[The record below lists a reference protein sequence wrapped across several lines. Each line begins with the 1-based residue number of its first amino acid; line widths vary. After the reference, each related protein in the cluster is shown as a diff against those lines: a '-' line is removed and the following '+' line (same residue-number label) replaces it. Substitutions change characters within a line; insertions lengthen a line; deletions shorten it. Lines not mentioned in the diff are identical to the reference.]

1 MKLGV
6 NTFIWSAE
14 FTPAH
19 LSLLPRIKEHGFD
32 GVEVPL
38 FDPTRFRAADIRA
51 GMAAN
56 GLECTVC
63 SIIPEDRSL
72 ISEDAEVRRRSRQH
86 LRDAIEATAEA
97 GAGLIDGPLYSPVG
111 YLPGRRRTR
120 DEWQWAVESYQSVT
134 EALDACD
141 VTLAIEPL
149 NRFETYFLNTAA
161 DAAALCQE
169 VAHPRVG
176 VAFDT
181 FHANIEEKDLAGA
194 CRHLGRHLKHV
205 QISENDRGTPGS
217 GHIPWT
223 NLLRALRQIGYDRW
237 LTIESFGPSL
247 GAFSAAVAIWR
258 DIEPTPDSIAFDGV
272 RFLRKA
278 IASLQ
283 GSGEHAGGG

>member
-19 LSLLPRIKEHGFD
+19 LSLLPRIREHGFD

-38 FDPTRFRAADIRA
+38 FDPVGFRAADIRA
-51 GMAAN
+51 GMAAY

-63 SIIPEDRSL
+63 SIIPDGRSL
-72 ISEDAEVRRRSRQH
+72 ISEDADVRRRSRQH
-86 LRDAIEATAEA
+86 LRDAIAATAEV
-97 GAGLIDGPLYSPVG
+97 GARVIDGPLYSPVG

-134 EALDACD
+134 ETLDACD

-181 FHANIEEKDLAGA
+181 FHANIEEKDLSGA
-194 CRHLGRHLKHV
+194 CRLLGQQLKHV

-223 NLLRALRQIGYDRW
+223 DLLRALRDIGYDRW

-258 DIEPTPDSIAFDGV
+258 EIEPTPDAIAFDGV

-278 IASLQ
+278 IASL
-283 GSGEHAGGG
+283 G

>member
-6 NTFIWSAE
+6 NMFIWTAE

-19 LSLLPRIKEHGFD
+19 VDLLPRIKEHGFD
-32 GVEVPL
+32 GVEIPL
-38 FDPTRFRAADIRA
+38 FDPAGFPATEIRA
-51 GMAAN
+51 GLSAH

-63 SIIPEDRSL
+63 SIIPEGRSL
-72 ISEDAEVRRRSRQH
+72 ISDDAEVRRRTRQH
-86 LRDAIEATAEA
+86 LHDTIEAAAEV
-97 GAGLIDGPLYSPVG
+97 GARLVDGPLYCPVG

-120 DEWQWAVESYQSVT
+120 DEWTWAVEGYQSVT
-134 EALDACD
+134 DTLDACN

-161 DAAALCQE
+161 DAAALSE
-169 VAHPRVG
+169 DVDHPRVG

-181 FHANIEEKDLAGA
+181 FHANIEEKDLVDA
-194 CRHLGRHLKHV
+194 CRLIGRHLKHV

-217 GHIPWT
+217 GHTDWT
-223 NLLRALRQIGYDRW
+223 GVLRALRALGYDDW

-258 DIEPTPDSIAFDGV
+258 DIEPTPDEIAFDGL
-272 RFLRKA
+272 RFLRRA
-278 IASLQ
+278 LASL
-283 GSGEHAGGG
+283 E

>member
-14 FTPAH
+14 FTSAQLP
-19 LSLLPRIKEHGFD
+19 LLPRIKEHGFD

-38 FDPTRFRAADIRA
+38 FDPAAFPAAEIRRAFAQY
-51 GMAAN
+51 

-63 SIIPEDRSL
+63 SIIPPGRSL
-72 ISEDAEVRRRSRQH
+72 ISDDAALRRRTCQH
-86 LRDAIEATAEA
+86 LRDAIAVAAEA
-97 GAGLIDGPLYSPVG
+97 GSRLIDGPLYSPVG
-111 YLPGRRRTR
+111 ELRGRRRTE
-120 DEWQWAVESYQSVT
+120 DEWAWAIEAYQSVT
-134 EALDACD
+134 PTLEAHD

-161 DAAALCQE
+161 DAAALCDA
-169 VAHPRVG
+169 VGHPRVG

-194 CRHLGRHLKHV
+194 CRRLGRHLKHV
-205 QISENDRGTPGS
+205 QASENDRGTPGS
-217 GHIPWT
+217 GHIAWT
-223 NLLRALRQIGYDRW
+223 ALLHALEDLRYDGW

-272 RFLRKA
+272 EFLRRA
-278 IASLQ
+278 LAAA
-283 GSGEHAGGG
+283 E

>member
-14 FTPAH
+14 FSRAQ
-19 LSLLPRIKEHGFD
+19 LLLLPRIKEHGFD
-32 GVEVPL
+32 GVEVPM
-38 FDPTRFRAADIRA
+38 FDPADFPAAEIRDGVA
-51 GMAAN
+51 RN

-63 SIIPEDRSL
+63 SIIPGGRSL
-72 ISEDAEVRRRSRQH
+72 ISEDAEVRRRTRQH

-97 GAGLIDGPLYSPVG
+97 GARVIDGPLYSPVG
-111 YLPGRRRTR
+111 FLPGRRRTR
-120 DEWQWAVESYQSVT
+120 DEWQWAIEGYQSVT
-134 EALDACD
+134 ETLDACG

-161 DAAALCQE
+161 DAAALCDE
-169 VAHPRVG
+169 VGHPRVG

-181 FHANIEEKDLAGA
+181 FHANIEEKDIAGA
-194 CRHLGRHLKHV
+194 CRRLGRHLKHV

-217 GHIPWT
+217 GHIEWA
-223 NLLRALRQIGYDRW
+223 NVFQALGDLRYDGW

-258 DIEPTPDSIAFDGV
+258 DIEPTPDSIAFDGIE
-272 RFLRKA
+272 FLRRA
-278 IASLQ
+278 IASR
-283 GSGEHAGGG
+283 E

>member
-14 FTPAH
+14 FGRAQ
-19 LSLLPRIKEHGFD
+19 LALLPRIKEHGFD
-32 GVEVPL
+32 GVEVPML
-38 FDPTRFRAADIRA
+38 DPAAFPTAAIRN
-51 GMAAN
+51 GLAAN
-56 GLECTVC
+56 DLECTVC
-63 SIIPEDRSL
+63 SIIPDGRSL
-72 ISEDAEVRRRSRQH
+72 ISDDAEVRRRTQQH
-86 LRDAIEATAEA
+86 LRDAIQATAEV
-97 GAGLIDGPLYSPVG
+97 GAHIIDGPLYSPVG
-111 YLPGRRRTR
+111 DLSGRRRTP
-120 DEWQWAVESYQSVT
+120 DEWRWAIEGYQSVT
-134 EALDACD
+134 PTLDACD

-161 DAAALCQE
+161 DVAALCDE

-181 FHANIEEKDLAGA
+181 FHANIEEKSIAGA
-194 CRHLGRHLKHV
+194 CRRVGGHLKHV

-217 GHIPWT
+217 GHIDWPS
-223 NLLRALRQIGYDRW
+223 LLRALRDLEYDGW

-272 RFLRKA
+272 EFLRRA
-278 IASLQ
+278 LSSL
-283 GSGEHAGGG
+283 E

>member
-6 NTFIWSAE
+6 NMFIWTAE
-14 FTPAH
+14 FTPSH

-32 GVEVPL
+32 GVEIPL
-38 FDPTRFRAADIRA
+38 FDPAGFPAAAVRRGIEDL
-51 GMAAN
+51 

-63 SIIPEDRSL
+63 SIIPQGRSL
-72 ISEDAEVRRRSRQH
+72 ISEDAAVRTRTRQH
-86 LRDAIEATAEA
+86 LRDTIQAAADV
-97 GAGLIDGPLYSPVG
+97 GARLVDGPLYCPVG

-120 DEWQWAVESYQSVT
+120 DEWQWAVEGYQSVT
-134 EALDACD
+134 RTLEACD

-161 DAAALCQE
+161 DAAALCDE
-169 VAHPRVG
+169 VGHPRVG

-194 CRHLGRHLKHV
+194 CRRIGRHLGHV

-217 GHIPWT
+217 GHIAWT
-223 NLLRALRQIGYDRW
+223 QLLGTLRELRYDGW

-258 DIEPTPDSIAFDGV
+258 DIEPTPDAIAFDGIE
-272 RFLRKA
+272 FLRGA
-278 IASLQ
+278 LAAL
-283 GSGEHAGGG
+283 E

>member
-14 FTPAH
+14 FTRAH
-19 LSLLPRIKEHGFD
+19 LHLLPRIKEHGFD
-32 GVEVPL
+32 GVEIPM
-38 FDPTRFRAADIRA
+38 FDPADFPAAEIRD
-51 GMAAN
+51 GLAAN
-56 GLECTVC
+56 DLDCTVC
-63 SIIPEDRSL
+63 SIIPNGRSL
-72 ISEDAEVRRRSRQH
+72 ISDDAEVRRRTRRH
-86 LRDAIEATAEA
+86 LHDAIEATAEV
-97 GAGLIDGPLYSPVG
+97 GARLIDGPLYSPVG
-111 YLPGRRRTR
+111 YLPGRRRTP
-120 DEWQWAVESYQSVT
+120 DEWRWAIDGYQSVT
-134 EALDACD
+134 ATLEACG

-161 DAAALCQE
+161 DAAALCEE

-194 CRHLGRHLKHV
+194 CRLLGRHLKHV

-217 GHIPWT
+217 GHIAWDR
-223 NLLRALRQIGYDRW
+223 LLRALADLGYDGW

-258 DIEPTPDSIAFDGV
+258 DIEPTPDAIAFDGV
-272 RFLRKA
+272 EFLRDA
-278 IASLQ
+278 LASL
-283 GSGEHAGGG
+283 E

>member
-19 LSLLPRIKEHGFD
+19 LSLLPRIKQHGFD
-32 GVEVPL
+32 GVEVPM
-38 FDPTRFRAADIRA
+38 FDPAGFRAADIRA

-63 SIIPEDRSL
+63 SIVPEGRSL
-72 ISEDAEVRRRSRQH
+72 ISEDADVRRRSRQH
-86 LRDAIEATAEA
+86 LRDAIQATAEA

-120 DEWQWAVESYQSVT
+120 DEWKWAVESYQSVT
-134 EALDACD
+134 EMLDACD

-181 FHANIEEKDLAGA
+181 FHANIEEKDLGGA
-194 CRHLGRHLKHV
+194 CRLLGRHLKHV

-223 NLLRALRQIGYDRW
+223 NLLRALRDIGYDRW

-258 DIEPTPDSIAFDGV
+258 EIEPTPDAIAFDGV
-272 RFLRKA
+272 RFLRQA
-278 IASLQ
+278 IASL
-283 GSGEHAGGG
+283 G